1 MYSPKKN
8 TDPRGVGEHEL
19 HACHSVIRAIARQRK
34 ESLCAVAQ
42 GNRKDSQHRHFQRGK
57 VHRRTPYLRCF
68 LPCFLSFSGAEHSRR
83 NATARTRAAAT
94 PSKTSSH
101 PDTWTASSGTSN
113 RSARNSTTLLGKPG
127 QLIRNSP
134 KSILDTCRKSS
145 ATLFRASAVSSRS
158 SQPRIF
164 FQTLIRTSLSW
175 YAKRRVLS
183 MTDMNSPPWTERFSR
198 GPETYSNLLKRG
210 VRRVFLMEYQAE
222 KQKAR
227 CACGLQFCPICFIT
241 PFYWGRSSA
250 VRASRSAA
258 TSAGSGT
265 TG

>member
-1 MYSPKKN
+1 
-8 TDPRGVGEHEL
+8 
-19 HACHSVIRAIARQRK
+19 
-34 ESLCAVAQ
+34 
-42 GNRKDSQHRHFQRGK
+42 
-57 VHRRTPYLRCF
+57 
-68 LPCFLSFSGAEHSRR
+68 
-83 NATARTRAAAT
+83 
-94 PSKTSSH
+94 
-101 PDTWTASSGTSN
+101 
-113 RSARNSTTLLGKPG
+113 
-127 QLIRNSP
+127 
-134 KSILDTCRKSS
+134 
-145 ATLFRASAVSSRS
+145 
-158 SQPRIF
+158 
-164 FQTLIRTSLSW
+164 
-175 YAKRRVLS
+175 